1 MSTASGYPFE
11 TANPLEFHQAPQD
24 LSDRVALGMTRA
36 LRFFAD
42 RLFRQ
47 ALWPPRRRAG
57 NRSGCARNGRRN
69 VGPYAQHPPHGR

>member
-42 RLFRQ
+42 HFFAKRYGH
-47 ALWPPRRRAG
+47 RAVV
-57 NRSGCARNGRRN
+57 N